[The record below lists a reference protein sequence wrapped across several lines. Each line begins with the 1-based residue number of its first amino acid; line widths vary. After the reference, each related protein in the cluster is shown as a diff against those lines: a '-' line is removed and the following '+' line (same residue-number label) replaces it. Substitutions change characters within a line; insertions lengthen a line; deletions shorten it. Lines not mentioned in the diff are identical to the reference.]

1 MRTPPPELADRLW
14 EVGDRMLEPGSEV
27 RIDELSELTGIA
39 RATLYYYFAG
49 KEDLVAFL
57 LAQQLQRG
65 AHAVAEA
72 ASNEGDSADR
82 LAAVVRA
89 MLRLMAEHPAL
100 CTRLMGWMANEGTSG
115 QLMSEVERAVM
126 GPVQR
131 LLAEGQACGD
141 LTVDDLTDTTLSIM
155 GAVSMVAMVHTARAD
170 YDPDDAAEH
179 LISQI
184 LDGLRP
190 RRC

>member
-1 MRTPPPELADRLW
+1 
-14 EVGDRMLEPGSEV
+14 
-27 RIDELSELTGIA
+27 
-39 RATLYYYFAG
+39 
-49 KEDLVAFL
+49 
-57 LAQQLQRG
+57 
-65 AHAVAEA
+65 
-72 ASNEGDSADR
+72 
-82 LAAVVRA
+82 
-89 MLRLMAEHPAL
+89 
-100 CTRLMGWMANEGTSG
+100 
-115 QLMSEVERAVM
+115 MSEVERAVM